1 MRKIIFVILTA
12 LLLLQSPSQMIGLRA
27 HATTSEPTDEEV
39 LTQIESQ
46 LDEMDFSSVENYYEE
61 NIAFD
66 SFKSL
71 TLKEVITGIIKGEIT
86 LGFEEIINL
95 VVASLKIDIA
105 SVLKLVSLIVIIAGF
120 GAFSE
125 MLRVNKK
132 SGDGVSSVV
141 SLIILTTIL
150 SIVASILADFTSET
164 ILLLDNMR
172 EISLSIFP
180 ILLSLVVTLGGST
193 LGTTLEPAL
202 VFISGG
208 VTTIIASLTKFVVII
223 YFVLTIVGELTE
235 SIKLDRLKS
244 LVSSI
249 FKWAIGLIFTV
260 FMGYM
265 SINGIVSSG
274 RDGLSIKTAKYALK
288 SYIPLVG
295 GYLSDSYELFRV
307 GGVLIKNSVGVVGVA
322 LLFGM
327 VIKKVLSLGVFKL
340 GLSLAS
346 GLTEPLNTNKI
357 TRFLSSISTLFNF
370 LIVGVV
376 VCFMMIIL
384 TIFILM
390 SAVNI

>member
-12 LLLLQSPSQMIGLRA
+12 LLLLQSPSRMIGLRA

>member
-12 LLLLQSPSQMIGLRA
+12 LLLLQSPSRMIGLRA

-46 LDEMDFSSVENYYEE
+46 LDEMDFSSVENYYED

-235 SIKLDRLKS
+235 NIKLDRLKS

-370 LIVGVV
+370 LLVGVV

>member
-12 LLLLQSPSQMIGLRA
+12 LLLLQSPSRMIGLRA

-46 LDEMDFSSVENYYEE
+46 LDEMDFSSVENYYED

-235 SIKLDRLKS
+235 NIKLDRLKS

>member
-12 LLLLQSPSQMIGLRA
+12 LLLLQSPSQMIGLKA

-235 SIKLDRLKS
+235 NIKLDRLKS